1 MVRCIKCG
9 AGQHGVEGV
18 QCEVK
23 WSESSYHKA
32 DLIGCSRPAGEGIG
46 PAPCGPRVRARRHRL
61 DSTAIR
67 LHSLPRTVHLLT
79 HDFGRSLHQACGV
92 DVAVPI
98 RYPEILLGLSICF
111 TSRGTGPLAGSSLW
125 VVNDHHNIHATGV
138 RV

>member
-1 MVRCIKCG
+1 MVWRIKCG

-23 WSESSYHKA
+23 WSGSSYQSGSDRLESA
-32 DLIGCSRPAGEGIG
+32 RRQGIG
-46 PAPCGPRVRARRHRL
+46 PAPRGRFGRAANNF

-79 HDFGRSLHQACGV
+79 HDFGRSLYQACGV

-98 RYPEILLGLSICF
+98 RYPEIILGLSICF

-125 VVNDHHNIHATGV
+125 VANDHHNMHATGV